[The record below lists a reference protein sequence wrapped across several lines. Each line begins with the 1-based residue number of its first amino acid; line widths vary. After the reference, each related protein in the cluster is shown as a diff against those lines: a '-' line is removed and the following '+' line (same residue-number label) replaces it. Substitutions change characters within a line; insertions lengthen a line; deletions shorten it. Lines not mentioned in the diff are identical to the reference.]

1 MGDMLGLN
9 GSLSQENMENF
20 GFFSKQQMEE
30 TIAHQTGI
38 IINLQRELLYFK
50 NMKDIQDWKSG
61 VSPRKKEL
69 KISHQTSSKPQFG
82 EDTKSKDTKS
92 YVVRNGFFR
101 PFQSSVVNNF
111 NTNEYKEHKEFVPL
125 RIFVWRKFRDQF

>member
-9 GSLSQENMENF
+9 GSQENMENF

-50 NMKDIQDWKSG
+50 NMKDIQDWKSR
-61 VSPRKKEL
+61 VSLRKKEL
-69 KISHQTSSKPQFG
+69 KVSHPTASNTQF
-82 EDTKSKDTKS
+82 DKDTKP

-101 PFQSSVVNNF
+101 PFQSSVVNNY
-111 NTNEYKEHKEFVPL
+111 NTHGQSKKEFVPL
-125 RIFVWRKFRDQF
+125 RIFVWRKFRDSIF

>member
-9 GSLSQENMENF
+9 GSQENMENF

-61 VSPRKKEL
+61 VSLKKEL
-69 KISHQTSSKPQFG
+69 KVSHQWTTMN
-82 EDTKSKDTKS
+82 EWDYRKSLQVEKIYPYELK
-92 YVVRNGFFR
+92 
-101 PFQSSVVNNF
+101 
-111 NTNEYKEHKEFVPL
+111 
-125 RIFVWRKFRDQF
+125 

>member
-9 GSLSQENMENF
+9 GSQENMENF

-61 VSPRKKEL
+61 VSLRKEVKL
-69 KISHQTSSKPQFG
+69 SHQTPSNTQSG
-82 EDTKSKDTKS
+82 KDTKS

-101 PFQSSVVNNF
+101 PFQSSVVNNY
-111 NTNEYKEHKEFVPL
+111 NTLGQSKEFVPF
-125 RIFVWRKFRDQF
+125 RIFVWRKFRDSIF

>member
-1 MGDMLGLN
+1 M
-9 GSLSQENMENF
+9 SL
-20 GFFSKQQMEE
+20 
-30 TIAHQTGI
+30 
-38 IINLQRELLYFK
+38 
-50 NMKDIQDWKSG
+50 
-61 VSPRKKEL
+61 RKKEL
-69 KISHQTSSKPQFG
+69 KVSHQTPSNTQFDKNTKP
-82 EDTKSKDTKS
+82 